1 MQKMLS
7 CSFNKTLENRE
18 GFLQVKVEKF
28 DEVTEN
34 TLMKYKNLIPEAQS
48 VIIKG
53 AAHMTMQDNPGENN
67 AAISSFLVLD

>member
-1 MQKMLS
+1 M
-7 CSFNKTLENRE
+7 
-18 GFLQVKVEKF
+18 EKF

-34 TLMKYKNLIPEAQS
+34 TLMKYKNLIPGAQS